1 MPKNALLS
9 FKKAIQVH
17 LYMRC
22 TWTTKNM
29 IYILSLK
36 LDLNES
42 HWVPNWG
49 WIWDSQ
55 FSNQLI
61 ALPALLSHNMMKGR
75 LVLIIYSNYILVK
88 YTYLYRYI
96 SQLWEWCKT
105 ISRINYEILHNLCT
119 LPKEFD
125 HVESTFFTKYT
136 FSVAYVG
143 KEVPVQVRCV
153 IYNVRIYLYI
163 VCNIV

>member
-22 TWTTKNM
+22 TWTTM
-29 IYILSLK
+29 IYVLSLK

-61 ALPALLSHNMMKGR
+61 ALLSHSMMKYR

-105 ISRINYEILHNLCT
+105 ISRINYEILQNLCT

-125 HVESTFFTKYT
+125 HVESIFTKYT